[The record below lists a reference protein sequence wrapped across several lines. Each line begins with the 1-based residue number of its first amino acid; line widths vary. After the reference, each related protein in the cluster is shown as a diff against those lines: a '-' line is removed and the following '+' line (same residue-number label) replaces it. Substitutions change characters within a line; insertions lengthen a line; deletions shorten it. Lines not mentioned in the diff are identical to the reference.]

1 MKWVQLCS
9 SLSILWR
16 CPSLLL
22 EWQLAFPRPVATAEF
37 SIFAGHIEC
46 STFTASTVRIWNRST
61 GIPSPPL
68 TLLIVVFLKT
78 HLTLHSKLPDSRWG
92 LTSLQLCGSLGSF
105 LYSSSVYSCH
115 LFLISFASA
124 SPYCFCP
131 LFCPSLHEIFP
142 LISQIFLK
150 RSLVFPFLLS
160 SLLHCSL

>member
-1 MKWVQLCS
+1 M
-9 SLSILWR
+9 
-16 CPSLLL
+16 
-22 EWQLAFPRPVATAEF
+22 
-37 SIFAGHIEC
+37 
-46 STFTASTVRIWNRST
+46 
-61 GIPSPPL
+61 
-68 TLLIVVFLKT
+68 
-78 HLTLHSKLPDSRWG
+78 
-92 LTSLQLCGSLGSF
+92 QLCGSLGSF

-160 SLLHCSL
+160 SLLHCSLKKGFLFSPSYSLEICIQMGITFLFASFLFSAIFKASSDNHFAILRLFLLGIVLVTASCSMLQTSARSSSDSLTDLIP